1 VTEITW
7 YKRFHGTAFDPKFKA
22 VAIEAGSTRC
32 NALAVWDALLELSS
46 DSDDRGTIFGLD
58 ARVIAAGLDLALEEV
73 RRIWDGFVALGMIAG
88 ERIVAWVKRQ
98 GAAVK
103 AAEKV
108 LSTNATRVAR
118 HRQRK
123 AQAAREPELPGL
135 AASITSTITPVTA
148 GVTAGVTSATDLESD
163 EERIPP
169 GPPPRG
175 APPDLVLTRS
185 RKGLADGR
193 QVEIL
198 MPIPGGRDDR
208 RRRETSD
215 ERKMRE
221 FKEALARAGMAGRLA
236 RDRVAAS
243 AGG

>member
-1 VTEITW
+1 MTEITW

-32 NALAVWDALLELSS
+32 NALAVWDAVLEMSS
-46 DSDDRGTIFGLD
+46 DSGQRGTVLGLD
-58 ARVIAAGLDLALEEV
+58 ARVIAAGLDLAIEEV

-88 ERIVAWVKRQ
+88 EHIAAWAKRQ
-98 GAAVK
+98 GAAAK

-108 LSTNATRVAR
+108 VSAGAKRIAR

-135 AASITSTITPVTA
+135 AASAIETVTS
-148 GVTAGVTSATDLESD
+148 GVTSGVTSATDLDSD

-169 GPPPRG
+169 GAPPRG
-175 APPDLVLTRS
+175 APPDLALTRL
-185 RKGLADGR
+185 RKGNADRR

-198 MPIPGGRDDR
+198 MPIQGGKDVRH
-208 RRRETSD
+208 RRETAD
-215 ERKMRE
+215 ERRMRE

-236 RDRVAAS
+236 RDRAAAS
-243 AGG
+243 PGG